1 MSSPGG
7 TPPPDPDE
15 LGPAAVL
22 GPPTEAALNRG
33 ALQERAVRGVT
44 WTMIHTAVAIPVA
57 FVVNLLIARVL
68 GVEDYGRLAF
78 LTALMEFVSG
88 LLASGF
94 GAAVMQFGS
103 KAHAAGR
110 TQEVAALL
118 SKWQGFR
125 VIFAMPILSLV
136 VVFATDVTPTAI
148 AIAVVFGVV
157 LPSTLDGAAA
167 CLGIENKT
175 AAGAKITLITSLV
188 TQAAVV
194 AVLLL
199 VGSAEA
205 VWFTRLIVSGLA
217 IAMCL
222 IPISKAYRRAVLR
235 PTLPRHLPPGFL
247 RFAVLMGASGVVGG
261 LVTSR
266 SEIFVMN
273 AIASPAAVGIFALA
287 FGLSSHVFA
296 PAQAFAFPLIPAISG
311 LREVDSDSVPPAFRR
326 VMRVGST
333 VVGLLSAGV
342 IAPLAALVPSLYGA
356 EFSQAAPVVVALAIS
371 AGLVTCFTPVY
382 AFVTSR
388 LSGGAILKANL
399 VALALDLGLAFALI
413 PVIGVWGAVI
423 ANAAGALTTLMIL
436 LRLELRQLGLGALD
450 LIGDTLPVYVGSTV
464 AAVAFFASE
473 GLEVPALVR
482 AVALGVLGTAVYLG
496 AVRLLR
502 SGLTPTD
509 AEVLSRGLPRVTRP
523 VGGLVVRLITGRAP
537 A

>member
-1 MSSPGG
+1 MT
-7 TPPPDPDE
+7 TPDGRPPQDADE

-22 GPPTEAALNRG
+22 GPPSEEALDRG
-33 ALQERAVRGVT
+33 SLQERAVRGVT
-44 WTMIHTAVAIPVA
+44 WTMIHTAIAIPVA
-57 FVVNLLIARVL
+57 FLVNLLIARVL
-68 GVEDYGRLAF
+68 GVADYGRLAF

-125 VIFAMPILSLV
+125 VLFALPILSVV
-136 VVFATDVTPTAI
+136 VVFATDVSPAAI
-148 AIAVVFGVV
+148 AVAVVFGVV

-175 AAGAKITLITSLV
+175 AAGAKITLITSLA

-194 AVLLL
+194 VVLLL
-199 VGSAEA
+199 ARTPEA

-217 IAMCL
+217 IALCL
-222 IPISKAYRRAVLR
+222 VPISKAYRRAVLR
-235 PTLPRHLPPGFL
+235 PTLPRHLPTGFL

-273 AIASPAAVGIFALA
+273 AVATPAAVGIFALA

-296 PAQAFAFPLIPAISG
+296 PAQAFLGPLIPAISG
-311 LREVDSDSVPPAFRR
+311 LREVDSDAVSPAFRR

-333 VVGLLSAGV
+333 VVGLLCAGV
-342 IAPLAALVPSLYGA
+342 IAPLAVLVPSLYGA
-356 EFSQAAPVVVALAIS
+356 QFAQAAPVVVALSIS
-371 AGLVTCFTPVY
+371 AGLVTCFNPVY

-388 LSGGAILKANL
+388 LSGGAVLKANL

-413 PVIGVWGAVI
+413 PSIGVWGAVI
-423 ANAAGALTTLMIL
+423 ANAAGALTTLTIL
-436 LRLELRQLGLGALD
+436 LRLELRQLGLGASD
-450 LIGDTLPVYVGSTV
+450 LLADTVPVLVGSAV
-464 AAVAFFASE
+464 AAVGFVATE
-473 GLEVPALVR
+473 GVQVPPVVR
-482 AVALGVLGTAVYLG
+482 AVALALVGTGAYLG
-496 AVRLLR
+496 GVRLVR
-502 SGLTPTD
+502 SGLSPTD
-509 AEVLSRGLPRVTRP
+509 AQVLSRGLPAPVRP
-523 VGGLVVRLITGRAP
+523 VGSIMVRLITGRP
-537 A
+537 AA